1 MVEEDEIVQDSLMEE
16 DEADVEPVETKCA
29 ECPDNMDTLPMVF
42 PEEPYTGS
50 GPSGPGESPSTK
62 FLKDWKIREVDGQPS
77 LVRRGDNELEG
88 MEEENFGRRKPLK
101 RQDTTIDSEDSQ
113 SKEVEPAPIKET
125 ANKPTV
131 EEKPKV
137 EDPEKTVAKK
147 PRSEDAQTPTVEE
160 KPKPEDPEKTVAKK
174 PRSEDA
180 QTPTIEEKPKPEDPE
195 KTVAKKP
202 RSEDAQTPTVE
213 EKPKP
218 EDPEKTV
225 AKKPRSEDAQTPTI
239 EEKPKP
245 EDPEKTVAKKPRSE
259 DAQTPTVEEKPKPE
273 DPKKAEV
280 ANTAAVM
287 NLDSDDDDTRG
298 TFKDA
303 SGQPLAPE
311 QKYTTKEQ
319 EQKYNRIMDELY
331 KANSATSRST
341 NEDIL
346 EAQRKM
352 RRALKE
358 AEGEERRRRWRWKTE
373 SWGKQKK
380 ISEENMPKKGKS
392 RGRGRG
398 KGRGRGRGKQD
409 GEKPKKKPKDYVLT
423 YPDNQLGL
431 ESDESSTE
439 PKDKEC
445 DAPK

>member
-1 MVEEDEIVQDSLMEE
+1 MFKIVLVFFHLGLQDLREDTAKNQNTEEDSPNEVDEQDCEEEQGKEEVVEEDEVVQDSLMEE

-62 FLKDWKIREVDGQPS
+62 FLKDWKIREVDGQPN
-77 LVRRGDNELEG
+77 LVRRGDSELEG

-101 RQDTTIDSEDSQ
+101 RQDTTINSEDSQ

-131 EEKPKV
+131 EKPKV
-137 EDPEKTVAKK
+137 EDPEKTVAKKPRSEDAQTPTVEEKPKPGDRKKVAKK

-180 QTPTIEEKPKPEDPE
+180 QN
-195 KTVAKKP
+195 
-202 RSEDAQTPTVE
+202 
-213 EKPKP
+213 
-218 EDPEKTV
+218 
-225 AKKPRSEDAQTPTI
+225 PTI

-280 ANTAAVM
+280 ANTASVM

-303 SGQPLAPE
+303 SAQPLAPE

-319 EQKYNRIMDELY
+319 EQKCNRIMDELY

-341 NEDIL
+341 NGHL
-346 EAQRKM
+346 
-352 RRALKE
+352 
-358 AEGEERRRRWRWKTE
+358 
-373 SWGKQKK
+373 
-380 ISEENMPKKGKS
+380 
-392 RGRGRG
+392 RG
-398 KGRGRGRGKQD
+398 
-409 GEKPKKKPKDYVLT
+409 PA
-423 YPDNQLGL
+423 
-431 ESDESSTE
+431 
-439 PKDKEC
+439 KDKTRFEGGRR
-445 DAPK
+445 